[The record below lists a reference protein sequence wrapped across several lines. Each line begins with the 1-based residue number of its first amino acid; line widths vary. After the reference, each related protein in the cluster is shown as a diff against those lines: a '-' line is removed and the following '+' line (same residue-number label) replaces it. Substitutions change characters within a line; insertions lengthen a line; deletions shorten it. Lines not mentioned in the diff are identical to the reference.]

1 MTMASTVTAEVV
13 ETCSVVVRH
22 SGAAASKGADYG
34 RASARVAI
42 LRHVRTGA
50 MMVLMTDGHFG
61 ASITNSAEE
70 IVGYVVANI
79 LNPCGVGAGQVR
91 WVYRDSTG
99 AWDEMLPSKDAK
111 ASIRFVPLGM
121 RTMHDVRA
129 ALAGAGLQLSEADR
143 ARVSLYLEGVF

>member
-1 MTMASTVTAEVV
+1 MKSTVTAEVV
-13 ETCSVVVRH
+13 KTCSVVVHH

-42 LRHVRTGA
+42 LRHIGTGA

-79 LNPCGVGAGQVR
+79 LNPRGVLARQVR
-91 WVYRDSTG
+91 WIYRDSAG
-99 AWDEMLPSKDAK
+99 AWDEMRPSKGTTV
-111 ASIRFVPLGM
+111 SIRFAPLGM
-121 RTMHDVRA
+121 RTLEDVRA
-129 ALAGAGLQLSEADR
+129 ALASAGLQLSEADR
-143 ARVSLYLEGVF
+143 ARVSLYLEALF